1 MRHLLTSAEF
11 SAKIRYVFRK
21 LSNMFLLCFVF
32 CFFSCADKIPE
43 KAGFKALNLYSYG
56 KDSET
61 LSLSESTPATYLYY
75 YIKDEDFEKSTLSQ
89 TGIVPSS
96 FVVNFVPAQ
105 EENEVLV
112 AFLFASD
119 FTKGKLN
126 SKLPARP
133 VAKCTLAAGKKTRVS
148 LAFPADGTKIKG
160 FFIQSAGNATID
172 DVSIENTIVGWH
184 LSESE
189 VYWGLGPDGG
199 SSSALRNLTGSGS
212 MTVDLSSARS
222 LGADVRAVSSQ
233 GTGSSAG
240 ITLREYVKVYFR
252 DNPADAGENG
262 NQGTLDI
269 YSGATRF
276 RIRRSPEPQTETFY
290 APYLF
295 APSLP
300 QDAVGSQNAVA
311 AQNAASGK
319 EYVLNVADNAD
330 MITGIEYVYVPS
342 ESAFSEKGERLPYA
356 ITADLGCIISWPSML
371 WQRKDFELFRWNMFP
386 NILLFDFADYKIQD
400 DYLKRLAFYVEKAGY
415 RGKLWADKDIK
426 NLHGYNAHDYRAE
439 SLAQFYEVART
450 QNFKLNDSE
459 YLLRDILLLYG
470 IIRRNSDGSYAPGD
484 GGIISIS
491 KESNESLREKL
502 LAHESYHGIYF
513 CDASFRQKTT
523 DICSVMD
530 QQSLLFIKQY
540 FASQPS
546 LGYDLNDSY
555 LIENEVMAYIMQ
567 QSVKAQSWY
576 FADDLAWRGTVMK
589 YMPDLASYIRS
600 TKAAGITEAAV
611 MFDDYV
617 FARWGLNAGRTS
629 MISVSR

>member
-1 MRHLLTSAEF
+1 MGHLLTSAVF
-11 SAKIRYVFRK
+11 SAKIRYVLRK
-21 LSNMFLLCFVF
+21 LSNIFLLCFVF

-43 KAGFKALNLYSYG
+43 KAGFKELHLYSYN
-56 KDSET
+56 KQSAS
-61 LSLSESTPATYLYY
+61 LNLSESDTSSYLYY
-75 YIKDEDFEKSTLSQ
+75 YLNDEDYESGILSSPD
-89 TGIVPSS
+89 IVPTSLEVR
-96 FVVNFVPAQ
+96 FLPAQ
-105 EENEVLV
+105 KDTEVLV
-112 AFLFASD
+112 AFLYSSD
-119 FTKGKLN
+119 FNGKRLN
-126 SKLPARP
+126 EILPSRA
-133 VAKCTLAAGKKTRVS
+133 VAKCTLAAGKTTRVS
-148 LAFPADGTKIKG
+148 LAFPADGTKVKG
-160 FFIQSAGNATID
+160 FFIQSVGTVAID
-172 DVSIENTIVGWH
+172 DVSVENTTVGWRV
-184 LSESE
+184 SETEETFSF
-189 VYWGLGPDGG
+189 GPTGG

-212 MTVDLSSARS
+212 MTVDLSSARE
-222 LGADVRAVSSQ
+222 LGAIKRSVTSR
-233 GTGSSAG
+233 GNGSSSG
-240 ITLREYVKVYFR
+240 VTLREYVKVYFR
-252 DNPADAGENG
+252 NNPSDAGENG
-262 NQGTLDI
+262 NQGTMEMI
-269 YSGATRF
+269 SGGTKF
-276 RIRRSPEPQTETFY
+276 TVRRSPEPQTETFFDL
-290 APYLF
+290 YLF
-295 APSLP
+295 ETNPERVLK
-300 QDAVGSQNAVA
+300 VN
-311 AQNAASGK
+311 SGA
-319 EYVLNVADNAD
+319 E
-330 MITGIEYVYVPS
+330 MISGIEYVYVPS
-342 ESAFSEKGERLPYA
+342 ESAFSEKGDRLPYA

-459 YLLRDILLLYG
+459 YLLRDILLFYG

-491 KESNESLREKL
+491 KESSESLREKL

-513 CDASFRQKTT
+513 CDASFRNKVTE
-523 DICSVMD
+523 ICSVMD

-546 LGYDLNDSY
+546 LGYDLNDTY
-555 LIENEVMAYIMQ
+555 LMENEVMAYIMQ
-567 QSVKAQSWY
+567 QSVKEQSWY
-576 FADDLAWRGTVMK
+576 FAEDLAWRGTVLK